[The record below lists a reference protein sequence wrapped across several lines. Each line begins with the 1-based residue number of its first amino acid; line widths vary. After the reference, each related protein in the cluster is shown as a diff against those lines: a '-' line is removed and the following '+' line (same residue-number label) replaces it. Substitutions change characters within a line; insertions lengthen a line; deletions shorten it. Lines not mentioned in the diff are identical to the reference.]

1 MQVQLPSV
9 RGQLRRCREQH
20 YWSSQSQTTGDWH
33 GQQLFLSIH
42 TINAGPRRC
51 KLALKPG
58 SAKAECPGKARG
70 VLATSFAWVGPQGA
84 IRHQPGQSWILGR
97 KSQRAG
103 SPGTSNATREPC
115 ARRVGKPPQR
125 TQKVAVRRSVISAKS
140 TRGYGFT
147 TTRREGGRERRRR
160 NDKTHTT
167 HAARHGQPHRKPPA
181 QPTPAATTKLK
192 HGEENTTRN
201 ELPKARRH
209 GPRTHTLQ

>member
-1 MQVQLPSV
+1 M
-9 RGQLRRCREQH
+9 
-20 YWSSQSQTTGDWH
+20 
-33 GQQLFLSIH
+33 
-42 TINAGPRRC
+42 
-51 KLALKPG
+51 ALEPG

-167 HAARHGQPHRKPPA
+167 RAARHGQPQRTPPA
-181 QPTPAATTKLK
+181 RLHRRRRLTHTEKKTQLGTNCPKLAAMV
-192 HGEENTTRN
+192 HGHTHYSDKSAYLWLMGTSSNGTAVKPSQTVPKCSLF
-201 ELPKARRH
+201 LPKD
-209 GPRTHTLQ
+209 